1 MVSSEEKRK
10 CIEDVIELSSN
21 EETKSIALKNLYQV
35 LLKDTL
41 NGKLYKYRSFDD
53 KGYRSPLFY
62 YVKYIIINGFFQ

>member
-10 CIEDVIELSSN
+10 CIENVIELSSN

-53 KGYRSPLFY
+53 NGYALANLNDGTLHCS
-62 YVKYIIINGFFQ
+62 

>member
-10 CIEDVIELSSN
+10 CIENVIELSSN

-41 NGKLYKYRSFDD
+41 NGNMNNCRCDFFASF
-53 KGYRSPLFY
+53 SVLHNSIT
-62 YVKYIIINGFFQ
+62 VQC

>member
-10 CIEDVIELSSN
+10 CVENIIELSAK

-41 NGKLYKYRSFDD
+41 NCKHYSTANMLTGRYM
-53 KGYRSPLFY
+53 
-62 YVKYIIINGFFQ
+62 